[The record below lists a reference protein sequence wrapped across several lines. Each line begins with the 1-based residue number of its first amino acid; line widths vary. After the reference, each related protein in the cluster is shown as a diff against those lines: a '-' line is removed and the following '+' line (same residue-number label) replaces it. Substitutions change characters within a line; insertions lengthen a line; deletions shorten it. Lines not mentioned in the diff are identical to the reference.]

1 MPQAARDVSQP
12 PGWADELAMP
22 VPQDLNPD
30 PNVLEI
36 ELEARIADVEILP
49 GINDARVDV

>member
-1 MPQAARDVSQP
+1 
-12 PGWADELAMP
+12 MP

-36 ELEARIADVEILP
+36 ELEARIEDVEIVP
-49 GINDARVDV
+49 GFEDARVDV